1 MEQKAWIYDKE
12 CINKNEFHKKR
23 LISIDKVEIRRI
35 VLSKENLYGKKGL
48 FQYFTGYINET
59 DAFPV
64 LCIKHF
70 QPDRMYECMKCI
82 NVWVLI
88 NVWIL

>member
-48 FQYFTGYINET
+48 FKYFIGYINET

-64 LCIKHF
+64 LLCIKHF
-70 QPDRMYECMKCI
+70 QPNRYVKYFNEP
-82 NVWVLI
+82 LI
-88 NVWIL
+88 NNK